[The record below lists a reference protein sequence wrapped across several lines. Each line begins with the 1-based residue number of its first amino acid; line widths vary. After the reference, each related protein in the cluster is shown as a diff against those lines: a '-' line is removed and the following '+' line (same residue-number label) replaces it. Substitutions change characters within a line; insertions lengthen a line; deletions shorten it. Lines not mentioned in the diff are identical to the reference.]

1 MTEPPVHSGSIPR
14 LLIVD
19 SNESHVA
26 WLIDQLL
33 GAFSIHKENL
43 GPNLVTTVKTLAPAL
58 IILGEEETNDADL
71 LAELERQESPYL
83 MHFST
88 SPRSSTDS
96 EANLYLHPGM
106 SKEALLKSIED
117 VLAQDRQKPS
127 DDLEPENAKMTAGEA
142 AGVQRLLEVARDF
155 GAQSDLAGA
164 SRVLERTLLEF
175 LKADRAH
182 CLYYSADD
190 ASLWTETDNTSWSS
204 ARDVS
209 SETGIAGHVAR
220 TTSTVRVAKAL
231 ADTRYAKATDDPE
244 GAGDER
250 IIAHPLLDP
259 AGDVHAV
266 LLAVRSSKQ
275 EEFSEHDEGICHWL
289 TKQLAPLTA
298 QLAMQLEVASVLE
311 EAQGHRIFRQEAA
324 LAQATTGTS
333 GDVVRVS
340 PPWIGWSYWGLVV
353 VLLGLGVF
361 VCLAEIP
368 DYSSGPVV
376 IRESGR
382 TEVLSPV
389 SGNIENV
396 LVSSGQHIQAGQK
409 LATFYSPEESTQLKR
424 LELEWQA
431 SLRAYLANR
440 SDTAARNAVASLRL
454 QRNQLLDKLTLRAPH
469 GGIVNDVR
477 TASGQHSERG
487 ETLLSIS
494 QPGETLSVI
503 AFLPGADRP
512 QLAPGMSLRMTLQG
526 YPQTH
531 IDIEIESISND
542 VMGPA
547 EASRAL
553 GRGLVDSITLP
564 SSVVVLRGTLHNPGF
579 EVDGEEYKYSHGMLG
594 LAEVKLRS
602 DTVIRTLI
610 PALKRR

>member
-1 MTEPPVHSGSIPR
+1 MTGFSPHSGGLPR

-19 SNESHVA
+19 GDESHVV

-33 GAFSIHKENL
+33 GIYSIHKADR
-43 GPNLVTTVKTLAPAL
+43 GPELVMTIKTLSPAL
-58 IILGEEETNDADL
+58 VILGEDAS
-71 LAELERQESPYL
+71 E
-83 MHFST
+83 
-88 SPRSSTDS
+88 DS
-96 EANLYLHPGM
+96 ELRNALDGPKAPRLVHFVNSGLSANTPNSNRCIDSGM
-106 SKEALLKSIED
+106 SKDAL
-117 VLAQDRQKPS
+117 VTQ
-127 DDLEPENAKMTAGEA
+127 LEIALSEERREPKESVQTDAAKMTAGEA
-142 AGVQRLLEVARDF
+142 AGVQRLLEVAREF

-164 SRVLERTLLEF
+164 SKVLERTLLEF
-175 LKADRAH
+175 LHADRAH
-182 CLYYSADD
+182 CLFYNADD
-190 ASLWTETDNTSWSS
+190 SSLWTETDKTAWAV

-220 TTSTVRVAKAL
+220 TARTVRASKAS
-231 ADTRYAKATDDPE
+231 ADARYANATDDPE

-259 AGDVHAV
+259 NGDVHAV
-266 LLAVRSSKQ
+266 LLAVRSAKQ

-298 QLAMQLEVASVLE
+298 QLAMQLEVAEVLE
-311 EAQGHRIFRQEAA
+311 EAQGQRIFRQEAA
-324 LAQATTGTS
+324 LAQAANTTS

-340 PPWIGWSYWGLVV
+340 PPWIGWSYWGLVL
-353 VLLGLGVF
+353 VLLGLAVF

-396 LVSSGQHIQAGQK
+396 LVTSGQRIQAGQK

-454 QRNQLLDKLTLRAPH
+454 QRDQLLDKLTLRAPH

-477 TASGQHSERG
+477 TSSGQHSELG

-494 QPGETLSVI
+494 QPGEALSVI

-512 QLAPGMSLRMTLQG
+512 QLEPGMSLRMTLQG

-531 IDIEIESISND
+531 IDIAIESVSKD

-553 GRGLVDSITLP
+553 GRGLVDSIALP
-564 SSVVVLRGTLHNPGF
+564 ASVVILRGTLQTPGF
-579 EVDGEEYKYSHGMLG
+579 EVDGEEYRYSHGMLG

-602 DTVIRTLI
+602 DSVIRTLI

>member
-1 MTEPPVHSGSIPR
+1 MTDERSNCVLPR
-14 LLIVD
+14 LLIID
-19 SNESHVA
+19 SNEAHVA

-33 GAFSIHKENL
+33 GAFSVHRETP
-43 GPNLVTTVKTLAPAL
+43 GPNLATTIETLSPAV
-58 IILGEEETNDADL
+58 IILGEAKSHDEEL
-71 LAELERQESPYL
+71 LAKLEQPEAPCLVRFSASVSQADEDASRYLHGGLSKQELRNRITNAL
-83 MHFST
+83 AADKFD
-88 SPRSSTDS
+88 DS
-96 EANLYLHPGM
+96 EA
-106 SKEALLKSIED
+106 
-117 VLAQDRQKPS
+117 
-127 DDLEPENAKMTAGEA
+127 DDASTKMTAGEA

-175 LKADRAH
+175 LKADRTH
-182 CLYYSADD
+182 CLFYSADD
-190 ASLWTETDNTSWSS
+190 RSLWTETDNTSWSA

-209 SETGIAGHVAR
+209 SETGIAGLVAR
-220 TTSTVRVAKAL
+220 TSATIRVAKAS
-231 ADTRYAKATDDPE
+231 ANSHYEKATDDPE
-244 GAGDER
+244 GIGDER
-250 IIAHPLLDP
+250 IIAHPLVDTE
-259 AGDVHAV
+259 GHVHAV

-275 EEFSEHDEGICHWL
+275 EEFSKHDEGICHWL
-289 TKQLAPLTA
+289 TKQLAPLTT

-311 EAQGHRIFRQEAA
+311 EARGHQIYRQEAV
-324 LAQATTGTS
+324 LAQATSGTT

-340 PPWIGWSYWGLVV
+340 PPWIGWSYWGLVA

-361 VCLAEIP
+361 VCLAKIP

-389 SGNIENV
+389 SGNIEKV
-396 LVSSGQHIQAGQK
+396 FVTSGQRVEAGQK

-440 SDTAARNAVASLRL
+440 SDLAARNAVSSLRL
-454 QRNQLLDKLTLRAPH
+454 RRNQLLDKLTLRAPH

-487 ETLLSIS
+487 ETLLSIG
-494 QPGETLSVI
+494 QPGQALRVI

-512 QLAPGMSLRMTLQG
+512 QLHRGMTLRMTLEG

-531 IDIEIESISND
+531 VDIKIESISKD

-553 GRGLVDSITLP
+553 GRGLADSIALP
-564 SSVVVLRGTLHNPGF
+564 PSVVVLRGTLQTPGF
-579 EVDGEEYKYSHGMLG
+579 DVDGEHYNYSHGMLG

-602 DTVIRTLI
+602 ESVIRTLI

>member
-1 MTEPPVHSGSIPR
+1 MTDTPVQTGAVPR
-14 LLIVD
+14 LLLVD
-19 SNESHVA
+19 SNEVHVA

-33 GAFSIHKENL
+33 GAYSIHRANRGDDL
-43 GPNLVTTVKTLAPAL
+43 LATIKTLAPAL
-58 IILGEEETNDADL
+58 IILGESGDGD
-71 LAELERQESPYL
+71 AELRLELNKPKSPLL
-83 MHFST
+83 MHFT
-88 SPRSSTDS
+88 ASPQTAL
-96 EANLYLHPGM
+96 EADARLQLHGGM
-106 SKEALLKSIED
+106 SKEAVRKCVKDTLERNQLVAED
-117 VLAQDRQKPS
+117 S
-127 DDLEPENAKMTAGEA
+127 DDTSAAKMTAGEA

-182 CLYYSADD
+182 CLFYSADD

-209 SETGIAGHVAR
+209 SETGIAGFVAR
-220 TTSTVRVAKAL
+220 TNSTTRVAKAS
-231 ADTRYAKATDDPE
+231 ADARYEKATDDPE
-244 GAGDER
+244 GVGDER
-250 IIAHPLLDP
+250 VIAHPLHDT
-259 AGDVHAV
+259 GGHVHAV

-275 EEFSEHDEGICHWL
+275 EEFSDHDEGICHWL

-298 QLAMQLEVASVLE
+298 QLAMQLEVAQVLE
-311 EAQGHRIFRQEAA
+311 EAQGHRIYRQEAA
-324 LAQATTGTS
+324 LANATAGTS

-340 PPWIGWSYWGLVV
+340 PPWIAWSYWGLVA

-361 VCLAEIP
+361 VSLAEIP

-389 SGNIENV
+389 SGNIEKV
-396 LVSSGQHIQAGQK
+396 LVSSGQRIEAGQT

-440 SDTAARNAVASLRL
+440 SDLAARNAVSSLRL

-494 QPGETLSVI
+494 QPGEALSVI

-512 QLAPGMSLRMTLQG
+512 QLEVGMSLRMTLQG

-531 IDIEIESISND
+531 IEIKIESVSRD

-553 GRGLVDSITLP
+553 GRGLVDSIALP
-564 SSVVVLRGTLHNPGF
+564 TSVVVLRGTLQTPSF
-579 EVDGEEYKYSHGMLG
+579 TVDGEEYDYSHGMLG

-602 DTVIRTLI
+602 ESVLRTLI